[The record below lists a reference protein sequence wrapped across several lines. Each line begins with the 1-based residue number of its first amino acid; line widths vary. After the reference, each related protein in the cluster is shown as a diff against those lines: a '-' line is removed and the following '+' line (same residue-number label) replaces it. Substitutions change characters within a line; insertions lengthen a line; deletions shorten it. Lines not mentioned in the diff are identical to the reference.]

1 MFSGSRKIL
10 SLFGFEVK
18 IDPSWFLIAAL
29 ITWSLATGVFP
40 TSLPGASE
48 NMYFLMALIAML
60 LFFASL
66 VLHELAHALVARS
79 FGIKITGITL
89 FVFGG
94 VAELAEEPPTPRSE
108 FFTALAGPVMSIA
121 LSLGFWLMGTA
132 LSELGFAGPATAV
145 LEYLA
150 LINLVLALFNL
161 LPAFPLDGGRLL
173 RALLWHRSGNLLDA
187 TRIAS
192 RSGEILAY
200 ALMGLGFLSVFSG
213 ALIGGIWQI
222 VIGLFILAAAKSS
235 YQKQMMTKIMSGQK
249 VSDLMTRN
257 VFKVTPDSTL
267 ANLVDN
273 IMLAHRVSFV
283 PVVENGAVLGYVDLQ
298 TVLRIDHDNWQ
309 STHVN
314 DLFIVQDDSN
324 RVSPDMTAKDLLDL
338 MNRTNTRKFLVTEG
352 GKLRGVVSMSD
363 MINYFALSMQVASQP
378 GSNAAQKHRPVKTT
392 KRRTRDQAS
401 AERLTSHARE

>member
-40 TSLPGASE
+40 ASLPGASD

-79 FGIKITGITL
+79 YGMKINGITL

-94 VAELAEEPPTPRSE
+94 VAELGEEPPTPRSE

-121 LSLGFWLMGTA
+121 LSVAFWLVGTA
-132 LSELGFAGPATAV
+132 LSDLGYAGPVTAV

-150 LINLVLALFNL
+150 VINLILALFNL

-173 RALLWHRSGNLLDA
+173 RAVLWHRSGNLLDA

-222 VIGLFILAAAKSS
+222 VIGLFILAAAKSA

-249 VSDLMTRN
+249 VRDLMTRN
-257 VFKVTPDSTL
+257 VFRVSPDTTL
-267 ANLVDN
+267 ADLVDD
-273 IMLAHRVSFV
+273 IVLAHRVSFL
-283 PVVENGAVLGYVDLQ
+283 PVVEDGALLGYVDLD
-298 TVLRIDHDNWQ
+298 TVLRIDRDNWITSRVDDVFTGQ
-309 STHVN
+309 S
-314 DLFIVQDDSN
+314 DDN

-338 MNRTNTRKFLVTEG
+338 MNRTNRRKFLVAEG
-352 GKLRGVVSMSD
+352 GHLRGVVSMSD
-363 MINYFALSMQVASQP
+363 LVNYFALSMQVATQP
-378 GSNAAQKHRPVKTT
+378 GSEPAKHRPVQRARGQT
-392 KRRTRDQAS
+392 S
-401 AERLTSHARE
+401 PERFTSHASE

>member
-40 TSLPGASE
+40 NALPEASE
-48 NMYFLMALIAML
+48 NMHFLMALIAML

-66 VLHELAHALVARS
+66 VLHELAHAIVARR
-79 FGIKITGITL
+79 FDIKINGITL

-94 VAELAEEPPTPRSE
+94 VAELAEEPPTARSE
-108 FFTALAGPVMSIA
+108 FFTALAGPVMSVS
-121 LSLGFWLMGTA
+121 LSFAFWLLGTV
-132 LSELGFAGPATAV
+132 LSGLGVDGPATAV

-150 LINLVLALFNL
+150 LINLVLAIFNL

-173 RALLWHRSGNLLDA
+173 RAVLWHRSGDLLDA

-222 VIGLFILAAAKSS
+222 VIGLFILAAAKSA
-235 YQKQMMTKIMSGQK
+235 YQRQMMTKIITGQN
-249 VSDLMTRN
+249 VGDLMSQN
-257 VFKVTPDSTL
+257 VITVAPEKTL
-267 ANLVDN
+267 ADLVDD
-273 IMLAHRVSFV
+273 IILAHRVSFV
-283 PVVENGAVLGYVDLQ
+283 PVVEDGTLLGYVDLD
-298 TVLRIDHDNWQ
+298 TVVRIERDNWI
-309 STHVN
+309 TTRV
-314 DLFIVQDDSN
+314 DDVFIAQNNSN
-324 RVSPDMTAKDLLDL
+324 TVSPDMTAQDL
-338 MNRTNTRKFLVTEG
+338 MELMNQTNRRKFLVSDG
-352 GKLRGVVSMSD
+352 GQLCGVVSMSD
-363 MINYFALSMQVASQP
+363 MMIYFALSMQVAAQS
-378 GSNAAQKHRPVKTT
+378 GSIMAKQRP
-392 KRRTRDQAS
+392 A
-401 AERLTSHARE
+401 